1 MANTNM
7 KNIFHLFLTIVLTE
21 HQTSARSLC
30 IRSQSDLSVYETN
43 PGGSK
48 FGRLIGKVSTEVTS
62 QFLLEAV
69 TSNGGHSVITCHQN
83 ELDQLVQDYE
93 RCVRQIQHQLRCLS
107 GGESVCSWLNAFIN
121 TCTGEIL
128 GRCFAQESISSLK
141 LLQTAVIR
149 NNADDILQDCDS
161 QESVQQN
168 LLEFARNLQHEESL
182 VASNQKVPSSAL
194 LRLG

>member
-1 MANTNM
+1 M
-7 KNIFHLFLTIVLTE
+7 KNFFHLFLTIILTE
-21 HQTSARSLC
+21 HRTIARSLC

-43 PGGSK
+43 PRGTK

-69 TSNGGHSVITCHQN
+69 TSNAGHSVITCHQN
-83 ELDQLVQDYE
+83 ELDTLVQDYE
-93 RCVRQIQHQLRCLS
+93 RCVRQIQHQLRCIS
-107 GGESVCSWLNAFIN
+107 GGENVCGWHNAFIN

-128 GRCFAQESISSLK
+128 GRCLTQESISSLQ

-149 NNADDILQDCDS
+149 NNAGSILQGCDP
-161 QESVQQN
+161 QESVRQN
-168 LLEFARNLQHEESL
+168 LLDFARNLDRQESL